1 MERVLEY
8 VDHLRRA
15 DEVTRTRALFGIAAV
30 GVLLIGA
37 VWLTVLRWQLQGPA
51 NPTQAAEEPAGA
63 LPTLGEVLSES
74 GSAAQEAARAQLR
87 DLLLGDAPPATEEA
101 PAATQMPEDVIRLPS
116 GSQK

>member
-8 VDHLRRA
+8 VDQLRRA

-37 VWLTVLRWQLQGPA
+37 VWLTMLRWQLRGPA
-51 NPTQAAEEPAGA
+51 NPTQAAEEPTGV

-74 GSAAQEAARAQLR
+74 GGAAQEAARAQLR
-87 DLLLGDAPPATEEA
+87 DLLLGDEPAAPTPAEQPATG
-101 PAATQMPEDVIRLPS
+101 QGVRLPS
-116 GSQK
+116 SSQK